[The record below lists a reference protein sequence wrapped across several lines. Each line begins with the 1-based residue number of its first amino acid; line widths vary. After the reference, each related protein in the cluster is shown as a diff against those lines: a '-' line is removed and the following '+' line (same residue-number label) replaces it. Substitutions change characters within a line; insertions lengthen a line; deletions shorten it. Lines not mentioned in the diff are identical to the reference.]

1 MNLHLFI
8 FNLLFSLFYLV
19 LSVILKR
26 LQFIQIYT
34 TCNIEFQYAT
44 CIAWGYMCN
53 AKISRWFKNL
63 INMFYSNEESVC
75 LLNSHFMH
83 C

>member
-1 MNLHLFI
+1 MNLYLFI
-8 FNLLFSLFYLV
+8 FNFLFLVFYLV
-19 LSVILKR
+19 VLKR

-34 TCNIEFQYAT
+34 IYNNEFQYAT

-53 AKISRWFKNL
+53 AKISRWFQNL

-75 LLNSHFMH
+75 LLNSHFML